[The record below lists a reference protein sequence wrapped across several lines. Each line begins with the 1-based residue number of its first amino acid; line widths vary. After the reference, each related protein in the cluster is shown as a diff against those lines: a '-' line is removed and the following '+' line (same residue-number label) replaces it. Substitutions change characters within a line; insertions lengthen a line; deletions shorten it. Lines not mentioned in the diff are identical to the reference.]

1 MLSNMDNLKSSTDI
15 WFCAYL
21 QLKGVK
27 LNNYQ
32 VISKGKVRCFFNVSD
47 EEWQKQRVDFNNSE
61 LSRYKIL
68 VEQIKDLAY

>member
-1 MLSNMDNLKSSTDI
+1 MVPAATGKTTNILLFD
-15 WFCAYL
+15 
-21 QLKGVK
+21 
-27 LNNYQ
+27 